1 MWEKMYKK
9 YMVFLSGFS
18 WKKFLVNG
26 SKKKDKNFFLRF
38 NVFIVLGKFDNNLNI
53 DYLNRNI
60 LKLLLFYDIKLGID
74 ENVLL
79 RKMLEKFEKII
90 ISFVKC
96 III

>member
-1 MWEKMYKK
+1 M
-9 YMVFLSGFS
+9 
-18 WKKFLVNG
+18 
-26 SKKKDKNFFLRF
+26 
-38 NVFIVLGKFDNNLNI
+38 LGKFGNNLNI

-79 RKMLEKFEKII
+79 RKMFEKFEKII